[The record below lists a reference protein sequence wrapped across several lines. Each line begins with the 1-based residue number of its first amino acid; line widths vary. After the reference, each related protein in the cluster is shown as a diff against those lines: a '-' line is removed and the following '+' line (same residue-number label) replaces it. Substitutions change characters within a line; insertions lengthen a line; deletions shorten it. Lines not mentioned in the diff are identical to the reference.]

1 MLQGVLLVP
10 SHIPPPRCLRCAAG
24 RGLQRRGGCRIPD
37 AGEGGGSRVCPC
49 CAVGWGTTVPGGLG
63 GGESTPRVSA
73 PMGGRRF
80 STLESA
86 ASAPRRAAVQH
97 PGERRVRHPWE
108 RCPAGWGL
116 PPGAA
121 GSVSFPPPPPNPVP
135 RVPVPPWV
143 GAGRCGIPP
152 SSFAPGRSQAW
163 QGGVSGS
170 SLGDRGCGRS

>member
-10 SHIPPPRCLRCAAG
+10 SHIPPPAVCGALQGGDYSGGGVAASLTRG
-24 RGLQRRGGCRIPD
+24 RGGGAGCVPAALLGGALRYRGG
-37 AGEGGGSRVCPC
+37 
-49 CAVGWGTTVPGGLG
+49 WG

-121 GSVSFPPPPPNPVP
+121 GSVSFPPPPQIPSPVSLS
-135 RVPVPPWV
+135 PPGWV
-143 GAGRCGIPP
+143 WGAAASPP
-152 SSFAPGRSQAW
+152 PALPQDGARRGKVVCQAA
-163 QGGVSGS
+163 
-170 SLGDRGCGRS
+170 L